1 MELHQNINGR
11 AFQAMKL
18 LALFLLPL
26 NTHSW
31 GADGVGVQGTGTK
44 LSMTLLPSGKILER
58 AFQTSLQT

>member
-1 MELHQNINGR
+1 MELHRNINGR
-11 AFQAMKL
+11 AFQAMEL

-31 GADGVGVQGTGTK
+31 GADGAGVQGTGTK
-44 LSMTLLPSGKILER
+44 LSMALLSSRKILER